1 MLRLRLPLLGPRW
14 WIPAGV
20 VYILVLT
27 LVCFFF
33 LLSAGFVLCRAVT
46 SCPLPGLAFA
56 VLVSLVQDQ
65 CPFLSSS
72 FFYVSICE
80 DFVDFVYA
88 GRDRDNV
95 PVDW

>member
-14 WIPAGV
+14 WIPTGV

-27 LVCFFF
+27 LVYFFF

-56 VLVSLVQDQ
+56 VLVPRVQGT
-65 CPFLSSS
+65 CPSLSSS
-72 FFYVSICE
+72 FFM
-80 DFVDFVYA
+80 
-88 GRDRDNV
+88 
-95 PVDW
+95 